1 MGQLSLLVQVALR
14 NLFTSWINVIIG
26 AIILF
31 GTLLV
36 VVGGAVVDS
45 LDESM
50 SRSIIG
56 SVAGH
61 LQVYSEKSKDSLALF
76 GKMGGEAD
84 LSVLEK
90 FSDIK
95 KVLEQHPNV
104 KTVVPMGTNNT
115 LMTSGNTVDLTLA
128 RLRDLY
134 KQAAQGETPDLRAQI
149 DSLQAHVRQMLAL
162 LEEDMKRRNAIAA
175 EDAVDPADL
184 RALERA
190 RSPEFWNDFE
200 KDPFASLEFLE
211 NRIAPQ
217 VTDGDMIG
225 LRYLGTD
232 LVNFQRTFDRM
243 RIVDGTAVP
252 EGQRGMLLSK
262 FFYEEFFK
270 LKTARRLDLIKEARD
285 VNHRKIAEDPELQ
298 RRLKENQ
305 TQTREIL
312 FQLDPL
318 KTQQAVARLQKVL
331 GSNETELEK
340 LLVAFFTMDDA
351 NFDTRYQQF
360 YAELVPLLD
369 LYRIRL
375 GDEISITA
383 FTRTGYAKSA
393 NVKVYGTYEFS
404 GMEKSQ
410 LAGALNLMDL
420 ITFRELYGYFSADQK
435 DELEKLQAASGVAE
449 VKREDA
455 EAALFGEDSSA
466 SLVSET
472 TSGIIDED
480 AQLEGS
486 AQARR
491 QQEEQALRKYTQ
503 QDIDDGVVLHAAV
516 MLKNPDLLEQ
526 TLVELQ
532 DSAKKAGLPLKVVS
546 WNQASDLIG
555 QIVLIAK
562 LVLYAAVFIIFVVAV
577 VIINNSVMMAT
588 MQRVREIG
596 TLRAIGAQRGFV
608 LGMILVET
616 TVLGLVF
623 GAVGALLGSLAVKGL
638 GATGIPAFHESLY
651 FFFSGPR
658 LFPNLH
664 ASNIVTALVIVLGV
678 SAFST
683 FYPAF
688 LATRVSPLQAMQTD
702 E

>member
-1 MGQLSLLVQVALR
+1 MGQLKLLVQVAFR
-14 NLFTSWINVIIG
+14 NLFASWVNVIIG
-26 AIILF
+26 GIILF
-31 GTLLV
+31 GTVLV

-61 LQVYSEKSKDSLALF
+61 LQVYSEKSKDSLALY

-84 LSVLEK
+84 LRVIER

-104 KTVVPMGTNNT
+104 KTVVPMGTNST
-115 LMTSGNTVDLTLA
+115 LLMSGNTVDLTLA

-134 KQAAQGETPDLRAQI
+134 KQAAAGETPGLRAQI
-149 DSLQAHVRQMLAL
+149 DSLKSHVRQMIAL
-162 LEEDMKRRNAIAA
+162 LEKDLERRNAIAA
-175 EDAVDPADL
+175 ENAMDPADL

-190 RSPEFWNDFE
+190 RTPEFWDGFE
-200 KDPFASLEFLE
+200 KDPLASLELLE
-211 NRIAPQ
+211 NRIAPL
-217 VTDGDMIG
+217 VTDGDMIP

-232 LVNFQRTFDRM
+232 LVNFQKTFDRM

-252 EGQRGMLLSK
+252 EGQRGLLLPK
-262 FFYEEFFK
+262 FSYEEFYK

-285 VNHRKIAEDPELQ
+285 VNHRKIADDPELQ

-305 TQTREIL
+305 TQTRELL

-318 KTQQAVARLQKVL
+318 KTQQAIARLQKAL
-331 GSNETELEK
+331 GSQETELEK
-340 LLVAFFTMDDA
+340 LLVAFFTMDDT

-369 LYRIRL
+369 LYRLRL
-375 GDEISITA
+375 GDELTITA
-383 FTRTGYAKSA
+383 FTRTGYARSA
-393 NVKVYGTYEFS
+393 NVKVYGTFDFT

-410 LAGALNLMDL
+410 LAGSLSLMDL
-420 ITFRELYGYFSADQK
+420 ITFRELYGYLTVDQK
-435 DELEKLQAASGVAE
+435 DELEKLQAASGVTD

-455 EAALFGEDSSA
+455 EAALFGEDSTLVAETA
-466 SLVSET
+466 SGS
-472 TSGIIDED
+472 IDVD
-480 AQLEGS
+480 AQLEGVS
-486 AQARR
+486 QARQ
-491 QQEEQALRKYTQ
+491 QQEQAPRKYTQ

-516 MLKNPDLLEQ
+516 MLKNPDMLEQ

-532 DSAKKAGLPLKVVS
+532 EASKKAGLPLKVVS
-546 WNQASDLIG
+546 WHQASDLVG
-555 QIVLIAK
+555 QIILVAK
-562 LVLYAAVFIIFVVAV
+562 LVLYAAVFITFVVAV
-577 VIINNSVMMAT
+577 VIINNAVMMAT
-588 MQRVREIG
+588 LQRVREIG

-608 LGMILVET
+608 LGMVLLET

-623 GAVGALLGSLAVKGL
+623 GAAGALLGTLAVKGL
-638 GATGIPAFHESLY
+638 GVMGIPAFHESLY

-658 LFPNLH
+658 LFPTLQ
-664 ASNIVTALVIVLGV
+664 ASNIITALVIVLGV

-683 FYPAF
+683 FYPAY